1 MSEYNELVEI
11 VKHRIHAEKWG
22 QETEYLL
29 AQGGYIEIA
38 KRDGSVVR
46 TYHRDVEGHKD
57 GEVII
62 VEPSMSQEELELQAP
77 SA

>member
-1 MSEYNELVEI
+1 MSEYNELVEM

-29 AQGGYIEIA
+29 AQHGYIEIA

-46 TYHRDVEGHKD
+46 TYHRDVDGHKA
-57 GEVII
+57 GEVIF
-62 VEPSMSQEELELQAP
+62 VEQAMSQAELELQAP